1 MNSGTIDS
9 PFGPITFTVEE
20 GFVTLVKFEPGE
32 DNFDGGDP
40 VVAETARQLREYAA
54 AARFSFDL
62 PLAPAFSDFQSQI
75 RRCMIAIPYGEMR
88 TYGELAKELG
98 SASQAVGQA
107 CGANPIPIII
117 PCHRVVASGG
127 KLGGFSGGD
136 GAPTKKKLLNHE
148 AVYAP

>member
-1 MNSGTIDS
+1 MKSGTIDS

-20 GFVTLVKFEPGE
+20 GLVTRVKFEPGE

-40 VVAETARQLREYAA
+40 VMAETARQLREYAA

-75 RRCMIAIPYGEMR
+75 RRCMIAIPYGDMR

-107 CGANPIPIII
+107 CGANPMPIIV

-127 KLGGFSGGD
+127 KIGGFSGGD

>member
-9 PFGPITFTVEE
+9 PFGPISFTVEE
-20 GFVTLVKFEPGE
+20 GLVTRVKFEPGK
-32 DNFDGGDP
+32 DNFDGSDP
-40 VVAETARQLREYAA
+40 VMAEAARQLREYAA

-62 PLAPAFSDFQSQI
+62 PLDPAFSEFQSRI
-75 RRCMIAIPYGEMR
+75 RQCMIAIPYGEMR

-107 CGANPIPIII
+107 CGANPIPIIV

-136 GAPTKKKLLNHE
+136 GAPTKRKLLNHE

>member
-9 PFGPITFTVEE
+9 PFGPITITVEE
-20 GFVTLVKFEPGE
+20 GLVTRVKFEPGE

-40 VVAETARQLREYAA
+40 VMAETARQLRKYAA

-75 RRCMIAIPYGEMR
+75 RRCMIAIPYGDMR

-107 CGANPIPIII
+107 CGANPIPIIV

-127 KLGGFSGGD
+127 KIGGFSGGD
-136 GAPTKKKLLNHE
+136 GAPTKKKHLNHE

>member
-32 DNFDGGDP
+32 DNFDGGNP
-40 VVAETARQLREYAA
+40 VMAETARQLREYAA

-107 CGANPIPIII
+107 CGANPIPIIV

>member
-9 PFGPITFTVEE
+9 PFGPITFTIEE
-20 GFVTLVKFEPGE
+20 GLVTRVKFEPGE

-40 VVAETARQLREYAA
+40 VMAETARQLREYTA

-62 PLAPAFSDFQSQI
+62 PLAPALSNFQSQI
-75 RRCMIAIPYGEMR
+75 RRSMITIPYGEIR

-98 SASQAVGQA
+98 SAPQAVGQA
-107 CGANPIPIII
+107 CSANPIPIIV

>member
-20 GFVTLVKFEPGE
+20 GFVIRVKFEPGE
-32 DNFDGGDP
+32 DNFNGGDP
-40 VVAETARQLREYAA
+40 VMAETARQLREYAA

-62 PLAPAFSDFQSQI
+62 PLAPAFSEFQERI

-88 TYGELAKELG
+88 TYGELAEELG

-107 CGANPIPIII
+107 CGANPIPIIV

>member
-20 GFVTLVKFEPGE
+20 GFVTRVKFEPGE

-62 PLAPAFSDFQSQI
+62 PLAPIFPDFQSQI

-107 CGANPIPIII
+107 CGANPIPIIV

>member
-20 GFVTLVKFEPGE
+20 GFVTRVKFEPGE

-40 VVAETARQLREYAA
+40 VMAETERQLREYAA

-107 CGANPIPIII
+107 CGANPIPIIV

>member
-1 MNSGTIDS
+1 MNTGTIDS
-9 PFGPITFTVEE
+9 PFGPISFTVKE
-20 GFVTLVKFEPGE
+20 GFVTRVRFEPGE

-40 VVAETARQLREYAA
+40 IMAETARQLGEYAT

-62 PLAPAFSDFQSQI
+62 PLTPAFSDFQSRI
-75 RRCMIAIPYGEMR
+75 RRCMIAIPYGEMQ
-88 TYGELAKELG
+88 TYGALAKELG

-136 GAPTKKKLLNHE
+136 GAPTKMKLLNHE

>member
-75 RRCMIAIPYGEMR
+75 RR
-88 TYGELAKELG
+88 
-98 SASQAVGQA
+98 
-107 CGANPIPIII
+107 
-117 PCHRVVASGG
+117 
-127 KLGGFSGGD
+127 
-136 GAPTKKKLLNHE
+136 
-148 AVYAP
+148 

>member
-9 PFGPITFTVEE
+9 PFGPITFTIEE
-20 GFVTLVKFEPGE
+20 GLVTRVKFGPGE

-40 VVAETARQLREYAA
+40 VMAETARQLREYAA

-75 RRCMIAIPYGEMR
+75 RRSMIAIPCGEMQ

-98 SASQAVGQA
+98 SASQVVGQA

-136 GAPTKKKLLNHE
+136 GAPTKKLLNHE

>member
-1 MNSGTIDS
+1 MKNGTVES
-9 PFGPITFTVEE
+9 PFGPISFTVEE
-20 GFVTLVKFEPGE
+20 GLVTRVRFGPSKETFAG
-32 DNFDGGDP
+32 NDP
-40 VVAETARQLREYAA
+40 VLAETARQLREYSA

-62 PLAPAFSDFQSQI
+62 PLAPAFSDFQSRI
-75 RRCMIAIPYGEMR
+75 RKCMIAIPYGQMR
-88 TYGELAKELG
+88 TYGDLAKDLG

-107 CGANPIPIII
+107 CGANPIPIIV

>member
-1 MNSGTIDS
+1 MNTGTIDS
-9 PFGPITFTVEE
+9 PFGPISFTVKG
-20 GFVTLVKFEPGE
+20 GFVTRVKFEPGK

-40 VVAETARQLREYAA
+40 LMVETARQLREYAA
-54 AARFSFDL
+54 ASRFSFDL
-62 PLAPAFSDFQSQI
+62 PLTPAFSDFQSRI
-75 RRCMIAIPYGEMR
+75 RRCMFAIPYGEMR

-98 SASQAVGQA
+98 SAPQAVGQA

-148 AVYAP
+148 AVNAP

>member
-20 GFVTLVKFEPGE
+20 GLVTRVKFEPGE

-40 VVAETARQLREYAA
+40 VMAETVRQLREYAA

-75 RRCMIAIPYGEMR
+75 RRCMIAIPYGDMR

-107 CGANPIPIII
+107 CGANPMPIIV

-127 KLGGFSGGD
+127 KIGGFSGGD
-136 GAPTKKKLLNHE
+136 GAPTKKKLLNLSLIHI
-148 AVYAP
+148 